1 MARDVDELVAQAKAG
16 DKDAFGEL
24 YSQFF
29 DRIYRFVY
37 VSVRDR
43 ELSEDLTQ
51 NTFLRCWRSMRT
63 FTTSTGSFQAFLFA
77 IARNLLIDWYRKK
90 KPLPLFVAEQKP
102 SKENLEENAIRKE
115 AQGVV
120 WKALFR
126 LRKLERHLIVLRYFE
141 ELPYKEIAKVVG
153 KNEGAVRVSIYRILK
168 TLKGQLNEDL

>member
-1 MARDVDELVAQAKAG
+1 MPQSVEDLVSRAKAG

-24 YSQFF
+24 YSLFF

-37 VSVRDR
+37 VSLRDR

-51 NTFLRCWRSMRT
+51 NTFLRSWRSLKT
-63 FTTSTGSFQAFLFA
+63 FSTSAGSFQAFLFA

-102 SKENLEENAIRKE
+102 SKENLEEEAVQKE

-126 LRKLERHLIVLRYFE
+126 LREMERHLIVLRYFE
-141 ELPYKEIAKVVG
+141 DLSYREIAKVVG

-168 TLKGQLNEDL
+168 TLKVQLKEDI